1 MIPHQMTTAIQ
12 LTDGSVPVNEH
23 TKIER
28 VVIVDKNGTA
38 LQAVLDD
45 FESRITTLEP

>member
-1 MIPHQMTTAIQ
+1 MEHKMTTAIQ
-12 LTDGSVPVNEH
+12 LADGSVPVNEH

-28 VVIVDKNGTA
+28 VVIVVADGTS

-45 FESRITTLEP
+45 FEARITTLEP